1 MDFFSLKKNI
11 KVLSSV
17 IYLIYNFL
25 YFTNLKAENH
35 LSKNFEKRQKF
46 ENLEIQI
53 EDFREKFN
61 LNKINTRNY
70 FCLDDE
76 SDGISESLT
85 ILNLDKICTKE
96 KFPVYKGKE
105 TLSDFDDI
113 IDFVS
118 ISPQFKSNNL
128 NYLSSTFIRN
138 ASKKAAYYPYLSS
151 SGSLSKS
158 FPYTKTITNYS
169 IYDSSPSN
177 ASTSTETD
185 YSTTSWEVSPS
196 LIIPLFYPSQIGLFE
211 YYNYASKSAKRNYNY
226 QDQIAYKTSLINAI
240 NLWINYQL
248 FSINVENLDL
258 TLKNHKLTLDKYK
271 LGFLGIP
278 DLATSLSLVRNQQIG
293 LSQSLNTYKDSHI
306 NLAKSL
312 GLTPEKLSI
321 DKKFFSTSSLQ
332 KILRYK
338 VPNLKVLKRL
348 SLIRNDNV
356 FYYLNEYLSDLG
368 YKNYY
373 AGANLPSLY
382 GKIAYTL
389 SNSYSDYTVESST
402 TDKYTQDSDT
412 NSTSFS
418 LNFSWNIFD
427 FGKNKDYAKQWQKT
441 AEANLELS
449 KQAAISSISSITKTF
464 QDIKN
469 EEIQLINSFQS
480 MEANKL
486 SFEKTFL
493 AFEGGFSDAE
503 SLNDKL
509 KSYVSS
515 SQQYVTYLSVYLIS
529 KLDIMNGIKES
540 YFKNFKFN
548 NEEYD
553 KKLLKIIDF

>member
-1 MDFFSLKKNI
+1 MKNNT
-11 KVLSSV
+11 KALYS
-17 IYLIYNFL
+17 LIYFICNFL
-25 YFTNLKAENH
+25 YFTNLKAENL
-35 LSKNFEKRQKF
+35 LSKNNDKSLKF
-46 ENLEIQI
+46 ENIKIQI
-53 EDFREKFN
+53 EDFSNKFN
-61 LNKINTRNY
+61 LKSLNSKNY

-76 SDGISESLT
+76 SDGISESLK
-85 ILNLDKICTKE
+85 ILNLDKICSE
-96 KFPVYKGKE
+96 EIFPLYKGKNVI
-105 TLSDFDDI
+105 SDFDDI

-158 FPYTKTITNYS
+158 FPYIKNITNYS

-177 ASTSTETD
+177 ASTTTETD

-196 LIIPLFYPSQIGLFE
+196 LIIPLFSPSQRGLFV
-211 YYNYASKSAKRNYNY
+211 YHDYASKSAKRIYSY
-226 QDQIAYKTSLINAI
+226 QDQTAYKTSLINTI

-248 FSINVENLDL
+248 FSINVKNLEL
-258 TLKNHKLTLDKYK
+258 TLKNHNLTLDKYK
-271 LGFLGIP
+271 LGLIGIP
-278 DLATSLSLVRNQQIG
+278 DLATSLSLVRNQQIA
-293 LSQSLNTYKDSHI
+293 LSQSLNTYEDSHI

-321 DKKFFSTSSLQ
+321 DKLFFSTSSLQ
-332 KILRYK
+332 KFLRYK
-338 VPNLKVLKRL
+338 VPNLKVLKKL

-356 FYYLNEYLSDLG
+356 FYYLNKYLSDLG

-373 AGANLPSLY
+373 SGSNLPSLY
-382 GKIAYTL
+382 GQIAYSL
-389 SNSYSDYTVESST
+389 SNSYSDYTVTST
-402 TDKYTQDSDT
+402 DIDKYSRDSDT

-418 LNFSWNIFD
+418 LKFSWNIFD
-427 FGKNKDYAKQWQKT
+427 FGKNKDYAEQWQKT

-449 KQAAISSISSITKTF
+449 KQAAISSISSITQTF

-469 EEIQLINSFQS
+469 KEIQLINSFQS

-493 AFEGGFSDAE
+493 AFEGGFTDAE
-503 SLNDKL
+503 SLNNKL
-509 KSYVSS
+509 NSYISS
-515 SQQYVTYLSVYLIS
+515 SKQYTTYLGEYLIS
-529 KLDIMNGIKES
+529 KLNIMNGIKDS
-540 YFKNFKFN
+540 YFKTFKFN
-548 NEEYD
+548 NEEND
-553 KKLLKIIDF
+553 KRLLNKLDL

>member
-1 MDFFSLKKNI
+1 MKNNI
-11 KVLSSV
+11 RTLSSV
-17 IYLIYNFL
+17 IYFICNFL
-25 YFTNLKAENH
+25 YFTNLKAENL
-35 LSKNFEKRQKF
+35 LSKNVEKNSKF
-46 ENLEIQI
+46 DNLRIQV
-53 EDFREKFN
+53 EDFREKFSLKN
-61 LNKINTRNY
+61 INSKNY

-76 SDGISESLT
+76 SNGISESLL

-96 KFPVYKGKE
+96 KFPVYKGKNVI
-105 TLSDFDDI
+105 SDFDDI
-113 IDFVS
+113 IDIVS
-118 ISPQFKSNNL
+118 ISPEFKSNNL
-128 NYLSSTFIRN
+128 NYLASTFVRN

-151 SGSLSKS
+151 SASISKS

-169 IYDSSPSN
+169 IYDSSSSN
-177 ASTSTETD
+177 ASTTTETD
-185 YSTTSWEVSPS
+185 YSRTYWEVSPS
-196 LIIPLFYPSQIGLFE
+196 LIIPLFLPSYRGLYV
-211 YYNYASKSAKRNYNY
+211 YYDYASKSAKRIYNY
-226 QDQIAYKTSLINAI
+226 QDQTAYKTSLINTI

-258 TLKNHKLTLDKYK
+258 TLKNHNLTLDKYK
-271 LGFLGIP
+271 LGLIGIP
-278 DLATSLSLVRNQQIG
+278 DLATSLSLVRNQQIA
-293 LSQSLNTYKDSHI
+293 LSQSLNTYKESHI

-321 DKKFFSTSSLQ
+321 DKIFFSTSTLQ

-368 YKNYY
+368 YRNYY
-373 AGANLPSLY
+373 SGSNLPSLY
-382 GKIAYTL
+382 GQIAYTL
-389 SNSYSDYTVESST
+389 SDSYSDYTVTST
-402 TDKYTQDSDT
+402 DIDKYSQDSDT

-427 FGKNKDYAKQWQKT
+427 FGKNKDYAEQYQKY

-449 KQAAISSISSITKTF
+449 KKAAISSISSITKTY

-486 SFEKTFL
+486 SYENTLL
-493 AFEGGFSDAE
+493 AFKGGFTDAE
-503 SLNDKL
+503 SLNNKL

-515 SQQYVTYLSVYLIS
+515 SKQYVTYLSEYLIS
-529 KLDIMNGIKES
+529 KLDIMNGTKNS
-540 YFKNFKFN
+540 YFKTFRFN

-553 KKLLKIIDF
+553 KRLLEKLDLY

>member
-1 MDFFSLKKNI
+1 MKNNI
-11 KVLSSV
+11 KALSSL
-17 IYLIYNFL
+17 IYLICNFL
-25 YFTNLKAENH
+25 YFTNLKAETL
-35 LSKNFEKRQKF
+35 LSKNVDRSLKF
-46 ENLEIQI
+46 ENIKIQI
-53 EDFREKFN
+53 EDFRNKFN
-61 LNKINTRNY
+61 LKSFNSKNY

-76 SDGISESLT
+76 SDGISETLE
-85 ILNLDKICTKE
+85 ILNLNKLCTKE
-96 KFPVYKGKE
+96 KFPVYRGKNVI
-105 TLSDFDDI
+105 SDFDDI
-113 IDFVS
+113 IGFVS

-169 IYDSSPSN
+169 IEDSSPSN
-177 ASTSTETD
+177 TSSTSETD
-185 YSTTSWEVSPS
+185 YSTTSWELSPS
-196 LIIPLFYPSQIGLFE
+196 LVIPLFFPSQRGLYS
-211 YYNYASKSAKRNYNY
+211 YYDYASKSSKRIYSY
-226 QDQIAYKTSLINAI
+226 QDQTAYKTSLINTI

-258 TLKNHKLTLDKYK
+258 TLKNHNLTLDKYK
-271 LGFLGIP
+271 LGLIGIP
-278 DLATSLSLVRNQQIG
+278 DLATSLSLVRNQQIA

-321 DKKFFSTSSLQ
+321 DKIFFSTSSLQ

-338 VPNLKVLKRL
+338 VPNLKVLKKL
-348 SLIRNDNV
+348 ALIRNDNV

-373 AGANLPSLY
+373 SGSSLPSLY
-382 GKIAYTL
+382 GQIAYSL
-389 SNSYSDYTVESST
+389 SDSNSDYTVTST
-402 TDKYTQDSDT
+402 DVDKYSRDSDT

-427 FGKNKDYAKQWQKT
+427 FGKNKDYAQQWQKT

-449 KQAAISSISSITKTF
+449 KQAAISSISSITQTF

-493 AFEGGFSDAE
+493 AFEGGFTDAE

-509 KSYVSS
+509 KSYISS
-515 SQQYVTYLSVYLIS
+515 SKQYTTYLSEYLIS
-529 KLDIMNGIKES
+529 KLDIMNGIKDS

-548 NEEYD
+548 NEEND
-553 KKLLKIIDF
+553 KRLLKKLDL

>member
-1 MDFFSLKKNI
+1 MKNNT
-11 KVLSSV
+11 KALYS
-17 IYLIYNFL
+17 LIYFICNFL
-25 YFTNLKAENH
+25 YFTNLKAENL
-35 LSKNFEKRQKF
+35 LSKNNDKSLKF
-46 ENLEIQI
+46 ENIKIQI
-53 EDFREKFN
+53 EDFSNKFN
-61 LNKINTRNY
+61 LKSLNSKNY

-76 SDGISESLT
+76 SDGISESLK
-85 ILNLDKICTKE
+85 ILNLDKICSE
-96 KFPVYKGKE
+96 EIFPLYKGKNVI
-105 TLSDFDDI
+105 SDFDDI

-158 FPYTKTITNYS
+158 FPYIKNITNYS

-177 ASTSTETD
+177 ASTTTETD

-196 LIIPLFYPSQIGLFE
+196 LIIPLFSPSQRGLFV
-211 YYNYASKSAKRNYNY
+211 YYDYASKSAKRIYSY
-226 QDQIAYKTSLINAI
+226 QDQTAYKTSLINTI

-248 FSINVENLDL
+248 FSINVKNLEL
-258 TLKNHKLTLDKYK
+258 TLKNHNLTLDKYK
-271 LGFLGIP
+271 LGLIGIP
-278 DLATSLSLVRNQQIG
+278 DLATSLSLVRNQQIA
-293 LSQSLNTYKDSHI
+293 LSQSLNTYEDSHI

-321 DKKFFSTSSLQ
+321 DKLFFSTSSLQ
-332 KILRYK
+332 KFLRYK
-338 VPNLKVLKRL
+338 VPNLKVLKKL

-356 FYYLNEYLSDLG
+356 FYYLNKYLSDLG

-373 AGANLPSLY
+373 SGSNLPSLY
-382 GKIAYTL
+382 GQIAYSL
-389 SNSYSDYTVESST
+389 SNSYSDYTVTST
-402 TDKYTQDSDT
+402 DIDKYSRDSDT

-418 LNFSWNIFD
+418 LEFSWNIFD
-427 FGKNKDYAKQWQKT
+427 FGKNKDYAEQWQKT

-449 KQAAISSISSITKTF
+449 KQAAISSISSITQTF

-469 EEIQLINSFQS
+469 KEIQLINSFQS

-493 AFEGGFSDAE
+493 AFEGGFTDAE
-503 SLNDKL
+503 SLNNKL
-509 KSYVSS
+509 NSYISS
-515 SQQYVTYLSVYLIS
+515 SKQYTTYLGEYLIS
-529 KLDIMNGIKES
+529 KLNIMNGIKDS
-540 YFKNFKFN
+540 YFKTFKFN
-548 NEEYD
+548 NEEND
-553 KKLLKIIDF
+553 KRLLNKLDL

>member
-1 MDFFSLKKNI
+1 LKNNI
-11 KVLSSV
+11 KALSS
-17 IYLIYNFL
+17 LIYFICNFL
-25 YFTNLKAENH
+25 YFTNLKAETL
-35 LSKNFEKRQKF
+35 LSKNVDKSLKF
-46 ENLEIQI
+46 ENIKIQI
-53 EDFREKFN
+53 EDFRNKFN
-61 LNKINTRNY
+61 LKNFNKKNY

-76 SDGISESLT
+76 SEGISETLE

-96 KFPVYKGKE
+96 KFPVYQGKNVI
-105 TLSDFDDI
+105 SDFDDI

-169 IYDSSPSN
+169 IQDSSPSN
-177 ASTSTETD
+177 ASSTTETD
-185 YSTTSWEVSPS
+185 YSTTSWELSPS
-196 LIIPLFYPSQIGLFE
+196 LIIPLFTPSQRGLYE
-211 YYNYASKSAKRNYNY
+211 YYDYASKSSKRIYSY
-226 QDQIAYKTSLINAI
+226 QDQTAYKTSLINTL

-258 TLKNHKLTLDKYK
+258 TLKNHNLTLDKYK
-271 LGFLGIP
+271 LGLIGIA
-278 DLATSLSLVRNQQIG
+278 DLATSLSLVRNQQIA

-321 DKKFFSTSSLQ
+321 DKIFFSTSSLQ

-338 VPNLKVLKRL
+338 VPNLKVLKKL
-348 SLIRNDNV
+348 ALIRNDNV

-373 AGANLPSLY
+373 SGSSLPSLY
-382 GKIAYTL
+382 GQIAYSL
-389 SNSYSDYTVESST
+389 SDSNSDYTVTST
-402 TDKYTQDSDT
+402 DIDKYSRDSDT

-427 FGKNKDYAKQWQKT
+427 FGKNKDYAQQWQKT

-449 KQAAISSISSITKTF
+449 KQAAISSISSITQTF

-486 SFEKTFL
+486 SFEKTLL
-493 AFEGGFSDAE
+493 AFEGGFTDAE

-509 KSYVSS
+509 KSYISS
-515 SQQYVTYLSVYLIS
+515 SKQYTTYLSEYLIS
-529 KLDIMNGIKES
+529 KLDIMNGIKDS
-540 YFKNFKFN
+540 YFKTFKFN
-548 NEEYD
+548 NEEND
-553 KKLLKIIDF
+553 KRLLKKLDL